1 MATTTDTQNAVN
13 ETTERI
19 RDLNERIL
27 TAGKKAGGAYPD
39 AYEKALQSIA
49 DYQEQVAKQTD
60 VEWVSTIVDAQ
71 ARFTR
76 ELTKLYVSTGRELL
90 KYRSADEPPHLRE
103 PGLRPGLS
111 CVKRRPA
118 RRRRARRGTA

>member
-1 MATTTDTQNAVN
+1 MATQTPGTEAV
-13 ETTERI
+13 EATVERI
-19 RDLNERIL
+19 RELNEQIL
-27 TAGKKAGGAYPD
+27 DAGKKAGGAYLS

-76 ELTKLYVSTGRELL
+76 ELTKLYVSTGREFL
-90 KYRSADEPPHLRE
+90 K
-103 PGLRPGLS
+103 
-111 CVKRRPA
+111 
-118 RRRRARRGTA
+118 

>member
-1 MATTTDTQNAVN
+1 MATATQNKTTVD

-19 RDLNERIL
+19 RDLNEQIIG
-27 TAGKKAGGAYPD
+27 ASKKAGGAYLD
-39 AYEKALQSIA
+39 AYEKALKSIA

-76 ELTKLYVSTGRELL
+76 ELTKVYVSTGRELL
-90 KYRSADEPPHLRE
+90 K
-103 PGLRPGLS
+103 
-111 CVKRRPA
+111 
-118 RRRRARRGTA
+118 

>member
-1 MATTTDTQNAVN
+1 MASTTENKNAVE
-13 ETTERI
+13 ETTKRV

-27 TAGKKAGGAYPD
+27 EASKKAGGAYLD

-76 ELTKLYVSTGRELL
+76 ELTKVYVSTGRELL
-90 KYRSADEPPHLRE
+90 K
-103 PGLRPGLS
+103 
-111 CVKRRPA
+111 
-118 RRRRARRGTA
+118 

>member
-1 MATTTDTQNAVN
+1 MAQNQPAGTEAV
-13 ETTERI
+13 EATVERI
-19 RDLNERIL
+19 RELNEQIL
-27 TAGKKAGGAYPD
+27 DAGKKAGGAYLS

-76 ELTKLYVSTGRELL
+76 ELTKVLVSTGREFL
-90 KYRSADEPPHLRE
+90 K
-103 PGLRPGLS
+103 
-111 CVKRRPA
+111 
-118 RRRRARRGTA
+118 

>member
-1 MATTTDTQNAVN
+1 MARNQTPGTEAVE
-13 ETTERI
+13 ETVERI
-19 RDLNERIL
+19 RELNEQIL
-27 TAGKKAGGAYPD
+27 DAGKKAGGAYLG

-76 ELTKLYVSTGRELL
+76 ELTKLFVSTGREML
-90 KYRSADEPPHLRE
+90 K
-103 PGLRPGLS
+103 
-111 CVKRRPA
+111 
-118 RRRRARRGTA
+118 

>member
-1 MATTTDTQNAVN
+1 MATSDQKNAVN

-27 TAGKKAGGAYPD
+27 TSAKKAGGAYLD

-76 ELTKLYVSTGRELL
+76 ELTKLYVSTTRELL
-90 KYRSADEPPHLRE
+90 K
-103 PGLRPGLS
+103 
-111 CVKRRPA
+111 
-118 RRRRARRGTA
+118 

>member
-1 MATTTDTQNAVN
+1 MAKSTTTQSTEAVE
-13 ETTERI
+13 ETVERI
-19 RDLNERIL
+19 RELNEQIL
-27 TAGKKAGGAYPD
+27 DAGKKAGGAYLN

-76 ELTKLYVSTGRELL
+76 ELTKVFVGTGRDLL
-90 KYRSADEPPHLRE
+90 K
-103 PGLRPGLS
+103 
-111 CVKRRPA
+111 
-118 RRRRARRGTA
+118 

>member
-1 MATTTDTQNAVN
+1 MATQTPGTEAVDA
-13 ETTERI
+13 TVERI
-19 RDLNERIL
+19 RELNEQIID
-27 TAGKKAGGAYPD
+27 AGKKAGGAYLS

-76 ELTKLYVSTGRELL
+76 ELTKVFVSTGRELL
-90 KYRSADEPPHLRE
+90 K
-103 PGLRPGLS
+103 
-111 CVKRRPA
+111 
-118 RRRRARRGTA
+118 